1 MTIGRFEDVV
11 AWQKGRELN
20 KLLFRVLQNNKNFS
34 FKDQMFRASLSITNN
49 IAEGFERG
57 GDKELRQ
64 FLIVARGSAAEV
76 RSMLYTALDNQY
88 IDQEQ
93 FEDLLHKTQDI
104 GKLLTGFI
112 KKLSPQQQSDNKTIR
127 Q

>member
-76 RSMLYTALDNQY
+76 RSMLYTALD
-88 IDQEQ
+88 
-93 FEDLLHKTQDI
+93 
-104 GKLLTGFI
+104 
-112 KKLSPQQQSDNKTIR
+112 
-127 Q
+127 

>member
-64 FLIVARGSAAEV
+64 FLIVARGSAAGV